1 MSGIILIASV
11 EGNRDLHVEVDSL
24 TILLSSWRVLAP
36 SANNAII
43 KKLRREKE
51 SVIGPPL
58 FATM

>member
-1 MSGIILIASV
+1 
-11 EGNRDLHVEVDSL
+11 
-24 TILLSSWRVLAP
+24 VLAP

-43 KKLRREKE
+43 KKIRREKE